1 MSPCSAWFGYDHF
14 HASFSVINIG
24 VGQLLRNDI
33 AKVINAK
40 VKLLP
45 ALSTSF
51 AVFGS
56 SPLTLANNGQ
66 TRAVDDEIDG
76 ADSFLGVKFD
86 LHSLAAPRKRR
97 VVRDV
102 QVKSH
107 EFKDR

>member
-51 AVFGS
+51 AVFGGGPKCYLFRS
-56 SPLTLANNGQ
+56 WFGLLISLK
-66 TRAVDDEIDG
+66 V
-76 ADSFLGVKFD
+76 
-86 LHSLAAPRKRR
+86 SLARR
-97 VVRDV
+97 RCRP
-102 QVKSH
+102 
-107 EFKDR
+107 FGI